1 MNERD
6 VRLLFEAGHWSG
18 AKVIRDPILSGWRV
32 LLVAKNESNPDQ
44 TLSSKR
50 GSNRIFK
57 VSDTALQWCK
67 EIGFLDITI
76 QFNTLDDEKE
86 QSGKSLPIV
95 LLIED
100 NPDDI
105 ELTKRAFDKTDFD
118 ITLDIAQDGQEG
130 LDYIFAKG
138 AYSDRNANDLPKL
151 ILLDINLPK
160 LNGLEVLKQ
169 IRSNELTRF
178 IPVVL
183 LTTSDEFC
191 DIVEGYQLGSNSYI
205 KKPVSFKVF
214 SEVIH
219 NLGEYWLNINVPPPI
234 TAAP

>member
-6 VRLLFEAGHWSG
+6 VRLLFEAGHWSE
-18 AKVIRDPILSGWRV
+18 AKVIRDPEMNGWRV

-50 GSNRIFK
+50 GSSRIFK
-57 VSDTALQWCK
+57 VSDSAIQWCK
-67 EIGFLDITI
+67 DIGFQDITI
-76 QFNTLDDEKE
+76 QFNMLDNKE
-86 QSGKSLPIV
+86 PAQKDTSVV

-100 NPDDI
+100 NLDDI
-105 ELTKRAFDKTDFD
+105 ELTKRAFKKTNLD

-130 LDYIFAKG
+130 LDYIFGKG
-138 AYSDRNANDLPKL
+138 KYSDKDTSDLPKL

-178 IPVVL
+178 VPVVL

-191 DIVEGYQLGSNSYI
+191 DVAEGCQLGSNSYI
-205 KKPVSFKVF
+205 KKPVSFKIF

-219 NLGEYWLNINVPPPI
+219 NLGQYWLNINTPPPC
-234 TAAP
+234 AE